1 MPPSSDDE
9 IPINGRGP
17 HTFDLNRVESRR
29 RATFGR
35 VAGGTSTKEPQP
47 RPEIIPIQ
55 RGPEPSGS
63 ASSPA
68 SSSSP
73 TATATATASFSTT
86 SSASNHEKSFKEQQ
100 RRRLL
105 YLQETRQQNQQNQPQ
120 QKRQTQTL
128 GTHPLS
134 KSFTANA
141 KDREVHCLDTPPPS
155 SHISSGSLSEP
166 TAQSAASIL
175 QQQVQGEHQQ
185 SQRSQQQSQQSQQ
198 QQSQQEHHQ
207 QESRQ
212 SQQQPQQTQQS
223 QQPQQEQQQEQ
234 HQDDNEIA
242 IREESLELLESLTS
256 IPTSNDMNRGS
267 GGGGGGAFG
276 RTDRDNVIN
285 NSNNSN
291 KRRAEI
297 DLERPT
303 ARRLFTGNITPG
315 HMSGSGLMSGSIFG
329 QSGSGV
335 GPYSPVPGASAP
347 QTPTHPASFDVRE
360 GPSGVGGGAGSGE
373 SPFPPFSPMALVPF
387 AQPRTPGTVTIAP
400 QRGQAPPE
408 RGERAGSVASVTSI
422 TSRNGPPMVNPSLP
436 NLPPDGTNWLTGRIV
451 VVSVGA
457 ERRKWNVHEQ
467 LLSYNSPYFKRLFN
481 PEPEP
486 VEGSLSSPGCNNDH
500 HHHPNPAAGG
510 GGVGE
515 DALPPSEPIQ
525 EVHLPT
531 TEPKLFALLIRWL
544 YGTAFATSGGQKVFK
559 FPPPQLNQVTVRDY
573 LGLYILG
580 QTVQLPGLRNA
591 CIDVLYNYYAAET
604 EEVRVPDLHDVQYVF
619 ENTAHAPDS
628 QMRRL
633 LVAHCMFHLYG
644 VKRRGPLP
652 PDWQEVME
660 PRCDVAY
667 EMFKMLADWKWVIG
681 ENVPTMKIKARHAF
695 HEKPRPEELLP
706 WHKAQTQEE
715 AGMPLVGVVKAEPV
729 DDE

>member
-9 IPINGRGP
+9 IPLNGRGP
-17 HTFDLNRVESRR
+17 HAFDLSRTESRR

-35 VAGGTSTKEPQP
+35 VAGGTSTNEPQP

-55 RGPEPSGS
+55 RGPEPSGPGP
-63 ASSPA
+63 SPP
-68 SSSSP
+68 SSS
-73 TATATATASFSTT
+73 TATATATASSATT

-120 QKRQTQTL
+120 QKWQTQTL
-128 GTHPLS
+128 GTGTHPLS

-141 KDREVHCLDTPPPS
+141 KDREVHCLDTPPPPS
-155 SHISSGSLSEP
+155 SHISSLAGPSE

-198 QQSQQEHHQ
+198 QQSQQEHQQ

-212 SQQQPQQTQQS
+212 SQQ
-223 QQPQQEQQQEQ
+223 PQQEQQ

-256 IPTSNDMNRGS
+256 ISTSNDMNRGS
-267 GGGGGGAFG
+267 GGGGGAFG
-276 RTDRDNVIN
+276 QNDRDNIN

-303 ARRLFTGNITPG
+303 ARRLSTGNITPG
-315 HMSGSGLMSGSIFG
+315 HMSGSGHISGSGHMSGSIFG
-329 QSGSGV
+329 QPGSGV

-347 QTPTHPASFDVRE
+347 QMPTHPASFDLRE
-360 GPSGVGGGAGSGE
+360 GPGVGGGDGGGQGAY
-373 SPFPPFSPMALVPF
+373 PPFSRGASPMPQVPFAQPQVPF
-387 AQPRTPGTVTIAP
+387 AQPRTPGAVTMTGAAP
-400 QRGQAPPE
+400 QRGQ

-486 VEGSLSSPGCNNDH
+486 VEGSSSSPGDNDH
-500 HHHPNPAAGG
+500 HHHQNPATGAADGREP
-510 GGVGE
+510 V
-515 DALPPSEPIQ
+515 LSEPIE

-604 EEVRVPDLHDVQYVF
+604 EEVRVPDLHDVQYIF

-660 PRCDVAY
+660 PRCNVAY

-729 DDE
+729 DE